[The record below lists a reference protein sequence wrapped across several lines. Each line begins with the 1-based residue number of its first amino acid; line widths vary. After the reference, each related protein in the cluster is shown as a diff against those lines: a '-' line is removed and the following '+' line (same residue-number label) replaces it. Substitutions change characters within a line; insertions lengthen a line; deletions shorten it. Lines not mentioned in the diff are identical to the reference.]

1 MSRSAD
7 LRDIF
12 IVKVGAKVLF
22 DASQA
27 VPAMPVDV
35 QAIGADF
42 IAGTAHKLCGPT
54 GIGFLWGR
62 QEPRA
67 PLQNCLQRP
76 EASQ

>member
-1 MSRSAD
+1 M
-7 LRDIF
+7 
-12 IVKVGAKVLF
+12 F

-35 QAIGADF
+35 RATGADF

-62 QEPRA
+62 YYPFC
-67 PLQNCLQRP
+67 PSP
-76 EASQ
+76 ECGGSLF